1 MKFDTLIQNF
11 KDLFSLKPRKLIV
24 QYDTCDIAINL
35 RKQIKDGITSQTFNK
50 LMSSEFSVDNNRDES
65 GLKITTLI
73 DKKTGAPVRAY
84 VAGITAD
91 IPDTENYCIMV
102 EDATGEMS
110 VNNKRYKIIG
120 STYFCINKNKKMVTP
135 KFDITVIKGQLYEK
149 VCAYMKSTGNS
160 NYTGIGIRLHQ
171 IRVERMLQE
180 NLGNVQIVAEGNSF
194 PFHYSM
200 GYRLVPTT
208 RPIED
213 CIPIAQEFSRWN
225 KKVPQENLKYLHA
238 KQQDGKYVIDWSATL
253 EDFLCDYY
261 RCGGA
266 PLDEFLP
273 NMFLNKSSVKQ
284 WIAMIQKQ
292 PILY

>member
-84 VAGITAD
+84 IAGITAD

-120 STYFCINKNKKMVTP
+120 GTYFCINKDKKMVTP

-160 NYTGIGIRLHQ
+160 NYAGIGIRLHQ

-180 NLGNVQIVAEGNSF
+180 NLGNVQIVAEGDSF

-225 KKVPQENLKYLHA
+225 KKAPQENLKYLHA

-261 RCGGA
+261 RCGGT

-284 WIAMIQKQ
+284 WVAMIQKQ

>member
-120 STYFCINKNKKMVTP
+120 GTYFCINKDKKMVTP

-149 VCAYMKSTGNS
+149 VCSYMKSTGNS
-160 NYTGIGIRLHQ
+160 NYAGIGIRLHQ

-200 GYRLVPTT
+200 GYRLAPTT

-213 CIPIAQEFSRWN
+213 CIPIAQEFSHWN
-225 KKVPQENLKYLHA
+225 KKAPQENLKYLHA